1 MTATW
6 NALSDARSEVR
17 SAAKRR
23 QTAEVSRLRRP
34 MILLL
39 VATAMLVRAANPSM
53 AADDSRGAQLAAICA
68 SCHRLDGRDKGIPSI
83 IGLNQKQFSDIMAAF
98 KSGARSSQ
106 IMHAIALSLS
116 DEEVTTLA
124 EYLCARPTRTKPP

>member
-1 MTATW
+1 MTVEQA
-6 NALSDARSEVR
+6 ALCGAGSEPR
-17 SAAKRR
+17 TAAKDRC
-23 QTAEVSRLRRP
+23 TPASRLRQV
-34 MILLL
+34 ILLS
-39 VATAMLVRAANPSM
+39 VATGGLASIASGSL

-83 IGLNQKQFSDIMAAF
+83 VGLTQNQFVDVMAAF

-116 DEEVTTLA
+116 DAEVATLA
-124 EYLCARPTRTKPP
+124 AYLAAKPRGTKPP